1 MPTPVTTLYARL
13 AQSKQLFAGTADPN
27 AWDRYLLA
35 GGVAGDAM
43 IATRSQDDEEILM
56 KLIELQEWIS
66 PDCSQ
71 SAKALLSSVIADL
84 EARLDGPDEPP
95 AASAPVPPR
104 PAGPTLPPSGAQ
116 ATRGRSN
123 IRFATAVAT
132 VKVDRR
138 SRPVQVDGVIYPSL
152 TIAANTTGLSH
163 SELRRY
169 LV

>member
-1 MPTPVTTLYARL
+1 MPTPVTTLYAQL
-13 AQSKQLFAGTADPN
+13 ARSKQLFGSTSDSAL
-27 AWDRYLLA
+27 WDRYLHA

-43 IATRSQDDEEILM
+43 IATRSQDDEEIMM
-56 KLIELQEWIS
+56 KLVEALECAS

-71 SAKALLSSVIADL
+71 YVRALLSSAIADL
-84 EARLDGPDEPP
+84 EARLDGPDAPP
-95 AASAPVPPR
+95 AAAPVSPR
-104 PAGPTLPPSGAQ
+104 PGAPTLPPSGAQ

-152 TIAANTTGLSH
+152 TVAANTTGLSH
-163 SELRRY
+163 SELRRHF
-169 LV
+169 L